1 MPITWYFH
9 RRYILKFKTFS
20 VHSRMAYLN
29 GQRNT
34 ADYIQVRHN
43 QMIHRDVIKRR
54 PAPSPTSQASR
65 KLPLLKSKHRTIFP
79 LAKAPFKTQNTNTL
93 LKSKFKYISPH
104 KMKNKSDKYCEYYL
118 KYGLCKY
125 KNSCRNKH
133 DPARVAVC
141 KDWLKDGTCKL
152 NDKCHRQHILSPHVV
167 PHCCHF
173 QYGYCYNPECRYI
186 HVHVN
191 DNAPL
196 CRAFVQD
203 KYCEQGLDCKNKHN
217 WSRFNT
223 TRLSDDNST
232 TDTKDSGKRS
242 RENDETIVE
251 RATKHRLNDKG
262 KKVDEFAAGFDYI
275 PFNN

>member
-1 MPITWYFH
+1 
-9 RRYILKFKTFS
+9 
-20 VHSRMAYLN
+20 MAYLN

-79 LAKAPFKTQNTNTL
+79 LAKSPFKTQNTNTL

-104 KMKNKSDKYCEYYL
+104 KYVRADIITKKKQGS
-118 KYGLCKY
+118 
-125 KNSCRNKH
+125 SQ
-133 DPARVAVC
+133 VAVC